1 MRGSEKKYNFASMR
15 TIANITSVVFHPLL
29 MITYGMILALSY
41 TYLAIYPLSI
51 RGLIMG
57 GVFFSTAFVPGLFIF
72 LMVKTGTAKDLE
84 LSDRRERTL
93 PYIILI
99 TSNIACLFFLYKMMM
114 PLWILGLLIAA
125 ILALVVSMCINFF
138 WKISAHML
146 GIGGLLGGVMGIS
159 QVQMRDPQWV
169 FIAGILA
176 AGMLGVARIYLRKH
190 TPLQVYA
197 GFLLGFAF
205 TFIASLLSYIY
216 LFI

>member
-1 MRGSEKKYNFASMR
+1 
-15 TIANITSVVFHPLL
+15 
-29 MITYGMILALSY
+29 MILALSY

-84 LSDRRERTL
+84 LTDRRERTL

-99 TSNIACLFFLYKMMM
+99 TSNVACLFFLYKMMM

-159 QVQMRDPQWV
+159 QVQMRDPQWL

-205 TFIASLLSYIY
+205 TFFASLLSYIY